1 MPRQADGEVPILQQ
15 QGQLSPPGAKVW
27 LRRPR
32 RVVSKQK
39 ISNPRPNS
47 AGPRKLA
54 LAWAKPLSASPDE
67 RPAGTVIDELPSA
80 VLDVAHAWAKRPARS
95 SDCGAGN
102 AAHDRTD
109 GTSNSRTRDNAGC
122 CSCALLRR
130 LAGSGSEADQGCK
143 DELAHG
149 HLLCCR

>member
-1 MPRQADGEVPILQQ
+1 
-15 QGQLSPPGAKVW
+15 
-27 LRRPR
+27 
-32 RVVSKQK
+32 VVTKQK
-39 ISNPRPNS
+39 ITNPRPNS
-47 AGPRKLA
+47 AGSRKLA
-54 LAWAKPLSASPDE
+54 LGLSASPDE
-67 RPAGTVIDELPSA
+67 GPAGTVIDELPSA

-102 AAHDRTD
+102 AANNRTD
-109 GTSNSRTRDNAGC
+109 GTSNNRTRDNAGC

-149 HLLCCR
+149 ASPLLPIEAPRELNGLARNRFSFALEASGNISPHYAVGFES